1 VCVHVLLLLFQITP
15 SVRRRR
21 RVSKNIKH
29 VSSAVNNYV
38 TVIDD
43 DATVD
48 ANDNE
53 VLNQDNIVTV
63 NTPQE
68 PNTDSQDPE
77 KSKADSP
84 EPNTN
89 LSDLSEVEPE
99 NSVAVEEHI
108 VELEAPVHEKKAESD
123 DSDQANGS
131 DYESDFEFEQN
142 EQTNDYLLSKYSLE
156 E

>member
-1 VCVHVLLLLFQITP
+1 MCVHVLLLLFQITP

-89 LSDLSEVEPE
+89 LSDLSEVEAE
-99 NSVAVEEHI
+99 NYVAVEEHI